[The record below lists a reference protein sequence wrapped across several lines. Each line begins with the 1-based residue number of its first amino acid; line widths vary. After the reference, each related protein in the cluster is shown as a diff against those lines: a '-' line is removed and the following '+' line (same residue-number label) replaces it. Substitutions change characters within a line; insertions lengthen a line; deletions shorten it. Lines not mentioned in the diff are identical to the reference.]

1 MQQGQGI
8 AGDVGIREEFPVLA
22 HLDAQQPSCCRAP
35 VSASLDCNNSDGD
48 PSPTRFWYFPFWN
61 HLCFPFGNYLCRRN
75 CLAATPNTIAHLRG
89 QKKSRTRPDDTRAMR
104 RLRGRDKV
112 QLEKKLFLSDE
123 SEGNLLKI
131 NCKIIFSQLL
141 IVL

>member
-1 MQQGQGI
+1 M
-8 AGDVGIREEFPVLA
+8 PSN
-22 HLDAQQPSCCRAP
+22 HLVAVR
-35 VSASLDCNNSDGD
+35 
-48 PSPTRFWYFPFWN
+48 PSPLVSTAITPTGIPPQQDGTFHFGK

-131 NCKIIFSQLL
+131 NCKINIFFFS
-141 IVL
+141 IVNRFVVGVSAPPLVFSVF